1 MGQEIITSSASSPM
15 VPVAG
20 GKLPTPME
28 LLSNAL
34 TNNAS
39 VDIIERLMALQTKW
53 EEKEARKAFAAAIA
67 AAKAEI
73 PPLYKTSKVGYESSN
88 GDFVGY
94 QHEDLG
100 EMCQTI
106 DPILGRHGISYRY
119 KTSQSGAVISMACIV
134 EHRDGHCE
142 ETSLAAP
149 ADTSGKKNP
158 LQSIGSTITY
168 LQRYT
173 LKVALGLA
181 ATKDDDANSSGCQTE
196 PDRGRSHQHNT
207 QPQRAAKPA
216 PDVLKKLPQHT
227 RIDWLDEFGPVMT
240 PDAEVCGKIVVAIRA
255 AIEAGTREALVMALQ
270 FHAKNETA
278 LKEFC
283 QRNWEMSK
291 SKIVNMNKGFDKVR
305 EMIAAMDVA
314 PSEQQEARAA

>member
-1 MGQEIITSSASSPM
+1 MGQEIITSSASSLM

-34 TNNAS
+34 TSNAS
-39 VDIIERLMALQTKW
+39 VDIIERLMNLQTKW
-53 EEKEARKAFAAAIA
+53 EEKEARKAFAAAIS

-73 PPLYKTSKVGYESSN
+73 PPIYKTSKVGYESNS

-100 EMCQTI
+100 EMCQII
-106 DPILGRHGISYRY
+106 DPILGKYGLSYRY
-119 KTSQSGAVISMACIV
+119 KTSQSGAAISIVCIV

-149 ADTSGKKNP
+149 ADTSGKKNA

-181 ATKDDDANSSGCQTE
+181 ATKDDDANASGGQQE
-196 PDRGRSHQHNT
+196 PDKGRGRQHGNQHQRVA
-207 QPQRAAKPA
+207 PQAQAQAQAAKQEPC
-216 PDVLKKLPQHT
+216 T
-227 RIDWLDEFGPVMT
+227 MIDWLDNSGPVPT
-240 PDAEVCGKIVVAIRA
+240 PDVEICGKVIPAIRA
-255 AIEAGTREALVMALQ
+255 AIDAGTREALVMALQ
-270 FHAKNETA
+270 FHAKNEVA
-278 LKEFC
+278 LKDFC
-283 QRNWEMSK
+283 QRTWDANK
-291 SKIVNMNKGFDKVR
+291 SRIVNMNKGFDKVR
-305 EMIAAMDVA
+305 ELIAALD
-314 PSEQQEARAA
+314 